1 MMSVLLGPKV
11 AETGEGN
18 GAGGY
23 ADRFNMRSITVPAIA
38 FTAVLVRPP
47 GGMITWYSY

>member
-11 AETGEGN
+11 AETGEGS

-23 ADRFNMRSITVPAIA
+23 ADRFGMRSVTVPAIA
-38 FTAVLVRPP
+38 FMAVLVRHS
-47 GGMITWYSY
+47 GHMNTWHSY

>member
-1 MMSVLLGPKV
+1 MMAVLLGPKV

-23 ADRFNMRSITVPAIA
+23 ADRFNMRSITIPAIA
-38 FTAVLVRPP
+38 FMAVLVRP
-47 GGMITWYSY
+47 